1 MTKNFTLLIFIFSLL
16 MTQAAAQT
24 TRTIDISGDNKD
36 KKSRTRAALL

>member
-24 TRTIDISGDNKD
+24 TRTIDISGENTD
-36 KKSRTRAALL
+36 KSRTRAALL